1 MSSGVHRTDGE
12 AASAESWSFTTGE
25 PISNALNQIAHLSD
39 RGAVANVWL
48 MNPDGSNQREATAEL
63 VPVRLTPVSWT
74 VDR

>member
-1 MSSGVHRTDGE
+1 MSSDVHRTDGE